1 MKLSV
6 FFYTCFL
13 SFFLIGFSAFG
24 QSRKTLEK
32 RRQKINTEIKQV
44 NSLLFKTKK
53 KKSNALDDLK
63 DLSQKISVRE
73 RLIETI
79 ELESKAISKEI
90 ASNEKRLKKHQKALK
105 KLKDDYANMVV
116 KSYKSKSQQSKTM
129 FLLSSESFYQ
139 AYKRLKYMEQYKDFR
154 KKQGE
159 EIVAKTTAIT
169 QLNDSLVANK
179 KAKDVLIADEKNQKE
194 EIETDRKNKESLV
207 SKIKKQEK
215 KYKRDLQ
222 KKIKEEKRISA
233 KIDKLIRDAIAK
245 ANRGK
250 KASGKTKSGL
260 ILNTEEKALLANFE
274 QNKGR
279 LPAPVS
285 GIVTRKY
292 GVQPHPTFPGIKIN
306 SPGLHIATK
315 KDTDAKSIFNG
326 KVFII
331 QLHSDGKKS
340 VLIQHGSYISAYN
353 KLKEVYVKKGDV
365 IKTGDKLGKVFTDKV
380 TGKTQ
385 LSFML
390 YKNNN
395 RLNPSHWIRL

>member
-207 SKIKKQEK
+207 SKI
-215 KYKRDLQ
+215 
-222 KKIKEEKRISA
+222 
-233 KIDKLIRDAIAK
+233 
-245 ANRGK
+245 
-250 KASGKTKSGL
+250 
-260 ILNTEEKALLANFE
+260 NT
-274 QNKGR
+274 
-279 LPAPVS
+279 
-285 GIVTRKY
+285 
-292 GVQPHPTFPGIKIN
+292 
-306 SPGLHIATK
+306 
-315 KDTDAKSIFNG
+315 
-326 KVFII
+326 
-331 QLHSDGKKS
+331 
-340 VLIQHGSYISAYN
+340 
-353 KLKEVYVKKGDV
+353 
-365 IKTGDKLGKVFTDKV
+365 
-380 TGKTQ
+380 
-385 LSFML
+385 
-390 YKNNN
+390 
-395 RLNPSHWIRL
+395 